1 MRVMITFCLISM
13 VCIPAFASN
22 LTIADQEKQYQDNLG
37 WAQSAQQGITS
48 KASGQLNIADYC
60 EGNQCTNQIH
70 NPPQKGLNDSTINR
84 QKTTEFYSNDTAG
97 AMQENFD
104 KGRPDVKTD
113 PAYQYA
119 LLGQENAYE
128 ITHGISNTYVDCDS
142 GSQCLIKDQI
152 RACDQPTNTPVRC
165 FDTPYVDKQQVTSGQ
180 ISFRYHGFT
189 PIRYTLPDG
198 VTEITGVRFPTVL
211 SCQGLKCLPSVNN
224 GVKFRVNN
232 VVIHTKPYTSGFSPP
247 NAEKALCTSGG
258 TGLWCLKKYPGFYQS
273 TGVGTSG
280 AITIDILNDYGLF
293 NGTFTIHFKKRV
305 NVMAWQSDCSTLLPE
320 CQQTSRTCVEP
331 GGTRTINGVPTYM
344 SCWKYEKQ
352 YHCDTQDTCAEL
364 TECQENN
371 RQCSLEL
378 EGVCISEQIVKTCAV
393 KECSTTSLQCLGTT
407 FCLDG
412 DCYDDTP
419 TQSTDFDKSASGLAA
434 VSAAAEGLG
443 TPPRIFTGNGMQC
456 TDKAFGF
463 ADCCKDGGWGTGI
476 GLAECSE
483 EEKALGQ
490 AKEQGIAIALGEYCA
505 NEVLGVCTRKKQGYC
520 VFDSKLARI
529 VQEQGVKGQL
539 GISLGSAESPL
550 CEPITPEQLQ
560 KINFELIDFSDFYD
574 DMHNSANL
582 PSATEIQGRLQSAYG
597 Q

>member
-1 MRVMITFCLISM
+1 MRVVVAVCLSWLFTAHAI
-13 VCIPAFASN
+13 ASG
-22 LTIADQEKQYQDNLG
+22 LTIAEQEQQYQDNLG
-37 WAQSAQQGITS
+37 WAQSAQQDITR
-48 KASGQLNIADYC
+48 KANGNFNITDYC
-60 EGNQCTNQIH
+60 DGVECVSQVN
-70 NPPQKGLNDSTINR
+70 NPPQKGLNDSAINN
-84 QKTTEFYSNDTAG
+84 QKTAEFYANDTAG

-104 KGRPDVKTD
+104 KGRPDVNTD

-128 ITHGISNTYVDCDS
+128 ITHSISNTYVDCDS
-142 GSQCLIKDQI
+142 GTQCTVDNIPKK
-152 RACDQPTNTPVRC
+152 CYSPTNNTVPCERTPM
-165 FDTPYVDKQQVTSGQ
+165 FSSQS
-180 ISFRYHGFT
+180 
-189 PIRYTLPDG
+189 
-198 VTEITGVRFPTVL
+198 VL
-211 SCQGLKCLPSVNN
+211 ASQPCQGTLNGNTCTECRYSEPSNYVHRLYYFGSPQHRLRFYWN
-224 GVKFRVNN
+224 GRQVSN
-232 VVIHTKPYTSGFSPP
+232 VRIPIAQTSA
-247 NAEKALCTSGG
+247 N
-258 TGLWCLKKYPGFYQS
+258 GFYMGEYKRRHDYATTTYAICRNYTVNKRCPSGYSLVGNLCVKNTISWQNQCSLTRGCELTGQS
-273 TGVGTSG
+273 CLEG
-280 AITIDILNDYGLF
+280 A
-293 NGTFTIHFKKRV
+293 
-305 NVMAWQSDCSTLLPE
+305 
-320 CQQTSRTCVEP
+320 QTRN
-331 GGTRTINGVPTYM
+331 INGVPTYL
-344 SCWKYEKQ
+344 SCWKYQ
-352 YHCDTQDTCAEL
+352 LDYQCSSSDTCGNL
-364 TECQENN
+364 PTNCQTVSS
-371 RQCSLEL
+371 QCSLMQN
-378 EGVCISEQIVKTCAV
+378 GVCVEQEFQKSCP
-393 KECSTTSLQCLGTT
+393 ERNCSTTSLQCLDTT
-407 FCLDG
+407 FCIDG

-463 ADCCKDGGWGTGI
+463 ADCCKESGWGTGI

-560 KINFELIDFSDFYD
+560 QINFELIDFSDFYD
-574 DMHNSANL
+574 DMHNNANL